1 MYRVIGTCSQ
11 CGGKVVIPDV
21 WGGII
26 PPTPTCQHCHATLE
40 QPVITT
46 TQPNHLNAIYSRSK
60 S

>member
-26 PPTPTCQHCHATLE
+26 PPTPTCQCCHATLE

-46 TQPNHLNAIYSRSK
+46 TQAKPPERHLF
-60 S
+60 